1 MGAYAVGL
9 GTLLTLGYGCVA
21 EVAVQS
27 SSGGQGRGTSVPATV
42 APAPATTVA
51 PSAVWCG
58 GTLAPVIVEARGVAP
73 LPRPIVTL
81 AGLQGARPALGGRA
95 RHLLGDRVIF
105 GSSGRNRGT

>member
-27 SSGGQGRGTSVPATV
+27 SSGGQGRGTSVPAAV

-58 GTLAPVIVEARGVAP
+58 GTLAPVIVEARGVAR
-73 LPRPIVTL
+73 LPRPL
-81 AGLQGARPALGGRA
+81 LPLPGPEGASPGPRGPAPHPLEDR
-95 RHLLGDRVIF
+95 LLR
-105 GSSGRNRGT
+105 GS